1 MLLIYHEMKENVS
14 NTVSSTGLMKRML
27 IGGVIGLVLISLF
40 LISADDADP
49 TWNRLWFIKPLIITP
64 IAAAMGGGFHF
75 YVDKIFSSN
84 NWSSVLAFTLGTLGF
99 VVALWLGTVLGL
111 DGTYWN

>member
-1 MLLIYHEMKENVS
+1 MKKNVS
-14 NTVSSTGLMKRML
+14 NTVSSTGLVKRMP
-27 IGGVIGLVLISLF
+27 IGGTIGLALITLF
-40 LISADDADP
+40 LISADEADP
-49 TWNRLWFIKPLIITP
+49 SWNKLWFIKPLIITP

-84 NWSSVLAFTLGTLGF
+84 NWNSILAFILGILGF

>member
-1 MLLIYHEMKENVS
+1 MNDNISSSASNKGLAKRLL
-14 NTVSSTGLMKRML
+14 L
-27 IGGVIGLVLISLF
+27 GGIIGLVLISLF
-40 LISADDADP
+40 LFSADDADP
-49 TWNRLWFIKPLIITP
+49 SWNKLWFIKPLIITP
-64 IAAAMGGGFHF
+64 IAAAMGGGIHF

-84 NWSSVLAFTLGTLGF
+84 NWSKVLAFMLGTLGF